1 MSSRN
6 TGIVG
11 YGGTRRSYR
20 SVTCNTGALKEAK
33 LPSSELSN
41 SNTYRRSTEQIS
53 IPQASS
59 STTIGIRL
67 FLKRPSSLGT
77 GYPPFGVKV
86 IDSCFE
92 RLMSA
97 IVVAPMIAV
106 LAMIIGCSILDD
118 AGETDYQPL
127 FIAARMGALGGP
139 IAALFCVLISA
150 ALSQDQALE
159 ESIEPIE
166 VIQLRRK
173 LEGVR
178 TCWGFITP
186 YMIGMGG
193 GPIGSGI
200 LRATNLAQTISPR
213 SAVKATAIGGLFA
226 TPIYYLVTYLLL
238 IVLRPCTSDD
248 SSEDNEA
255 EKTTAR
261 SMSSA

>member
-1 MSSRN
+1 MMGLERSKVTIFRTFEFEYIPERHRADQYTTSIQLHHYRHSSLPQKAVFARN
-6 TGIVG
+6 
-11 YGGTRRSYR
+11 
-20 SVTCNTGALKEAK
+20 AK
-33 LPSSELSN
+33 GKQSSEC
-41 SNTYRRSTEQIS
+41 
-53 IPQASS
+53 
-59 STTIGIRL
+59 
-67 FLKRPSSLGT
+67 K